1 MPDLNL
7 LVAHAEQASWG
18 ARKPVAALVARAG
31 AVQVTTPEEN
41 DAAGQVAREVKAENI
56 RLTDRQMELTRPL
69 TDAAATVRDT
79 FRPLL
84 KDLGD
89 AEEHLKGVMLAFRNA
104 EKARVGRE
112 MAEAESRMARALEE
126 GRVTDAE
133 VEMADMALIPEVSRP
148 PAGTGMTARWKGEVV
163 DMEALLRAIKEGELP
178 MEAIKPQQAVIN
190 GYARMKRV
198 EGTFA
203 GIRVSRDE
211 SIAVSGRK

>member
-1 MPDLNL
+1 MTDPEYVAVAVLVCEADAAL
-7 LVAHAEQASWG
+7 LVE
-18 ARKPVAALVARAG
+18 
-31 AVQVTTPEEN
+31 
-41 DAAGQVAREVKAENI
+41 AAGQVAVETAEDNEKAARLARQVKALLLSIDERRKEAI
-56 RLTDRQMELTRPL
+56 RPSREFIEQTNAAFKPVTDS
-69 TDAAATVRDT
+69 
-79 FRPLL
+79 LL
-84 KDLGD
+84 E
-89 AEEHLKGVMLAFRNA
+89 AEQHLKGVLHAFVLSER
-104 EKARVGRE
+104 ARVGRE

-211 SIAVSGRK
+211 SVSVSGKR

>member
-203 GIRVSRDE
+203 GILVSRDE
-211 SIAVSGRK
+211 SVSVSGRR